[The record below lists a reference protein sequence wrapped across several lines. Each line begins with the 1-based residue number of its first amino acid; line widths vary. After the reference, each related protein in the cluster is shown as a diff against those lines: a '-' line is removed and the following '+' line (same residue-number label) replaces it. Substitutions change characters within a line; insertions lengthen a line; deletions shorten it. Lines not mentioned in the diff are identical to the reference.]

1 MSENQETN
9 VDNSMLVATFN
20 IDNASFGIDANLV
33 QEVVQV
39 KKNSPVHHAPHYI
52 RGVMNLRG
60 RVVTIVDLGEKLSFG
75 EIPRNDENRILIV
88 EWKQEYVGLLVEKIT
103 EVVQIE
109 KSLIREPPGNVH
121 GVQASLIAGVF
132 QNATGFLVGLLNTN
146 KILEVDENEFV
157 PISKSKK
164 E

>member
-1 MSENQETN
+1 MSENLEVN
-9 VDNSMLVATFN
+9 VDNSLLVATFT

-39 KKNSPVHHAPHYI
+39 RKNSPVHHAPRYI

-60 RVVTIVDLGEKLSFG
+60 RVITIVDLGEKLSLG
-75 EIPRNDENRILIV
+75 EIPHCDENRILIV
-88 EWKQEYVGLLVEKIT
+88 EWKQEYVGLLVDKIT
-103 EVVQIE
+103 EVVPIE
-109 KSLIREPPGNVH
+109 KSLVREPPGNVH

-132 QNATGFLVGLLNTN
+132 QNASGLLIGLLDTN
-146 KILEVDENEFV
+146 KILDVDENEYTGV
-157 PISKSKK
+157 SNIKK